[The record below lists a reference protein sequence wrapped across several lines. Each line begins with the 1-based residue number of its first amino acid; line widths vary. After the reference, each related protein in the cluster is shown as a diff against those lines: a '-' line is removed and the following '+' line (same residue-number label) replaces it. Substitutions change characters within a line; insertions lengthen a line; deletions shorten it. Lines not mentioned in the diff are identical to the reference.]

1 MPIQINGKMVLYMSG
16 KARVLVVNDFYISR
30 HFTERIIQTSL
41 KYTLAKGC
49 QSPEQA
55 IDYCKENQVDFVLMN
70 ASFHSGTDGLDACAL
85 IQELQPSAK
94 MVLVVG
100 VLDDELRKK
109 AVEAGIAGVWEKRGT
124 MRILHIL
131 DRISA
136 GESVFPE

>member
-1 MPIQINGKMVLYMSG
+1 M
-16 KARVLVVNDFYISR
+16 VVNDFYISR

-41 KYTLAKGC
+41 KYSLAKGC

-55 IDYCKENQVDFVLMN
+55 IDFCRENQVDFVLMN
-70 ASFHSGTDGLDACAL
+70 ASFHSGMDGLDACAL
-85 IQELQPSAK
+85 IQEMQPSAK
-94 MVLVVG
+94 LVLVVG
-100 VLDDELRKK
+100 ALDDELRKK

-136 GESVFPE
+136 GDRVFPE

>member
-1 MPIQINGKMVLYMSG
+1 MVFHMSG

-41 KYTLAKGC
+41 KYSLAKGC

-55 IDYCKENQVDFVLMN
+55 IDFCRENQVDFVLMN
-70 ASFHSGTDGLDACAL
+70 ASFHSGMDGLDACAL
-85 IQELQPSAK
+85 IQEMQPSAK
-94 MVLVVG
+94 LVLVVG
-100 VLDDELRKK
+100 ALDDELRKK

-136 GESVFPE
+136 GDRVFPE

>member
-1 MPIQINGKMVLYMSG
+1 MGKLVFHLSG
-16 KARVLVVNDFYISR
+16 KARVLIVNDFYISR

-41 KYTLAKGC
+41 RYSLVKAC

-55 IDYCKENQVDFVLMN
+55 IDFCKENQVDFVLMN
-70 ASFHSGTDGLDACAL
+70 ASFHSGMDGLDACAL
-85 IQELQPSAK
+85 IQEMQPSAK
-94 MVLVVG
+94 LVLVVG
-100 VLDDELRKK
+100 ALDDELRKK

-136 GESVFPE
+136 GDRVFPE